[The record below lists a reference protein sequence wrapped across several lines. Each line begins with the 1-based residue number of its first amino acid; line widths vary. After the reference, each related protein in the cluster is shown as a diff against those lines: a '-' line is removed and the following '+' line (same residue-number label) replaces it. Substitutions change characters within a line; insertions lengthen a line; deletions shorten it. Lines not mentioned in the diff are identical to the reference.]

1 MALFDRF
8 PWVNTHELNLNWIIQ
23 KMKEWGKESAEN
35 VAAARTAAEN
45 AATNAANAVVGVAE
59 RAEAAADRAETA
71 KTAAETA
78 KTAAETAK
86 TGAETA
92 KTEAITAKT
101 SAESN
106 ASKAGKAFKAASLSA
121 DGSAASAAEA
131 SRIESIVRGYA
142 EDCNSASAS
151 ALASANAAA
160 ASAEEAAQAAA
171 GFPYYN
177 YDRGYAYKTIDTTD
191 TRTGNSKEY
200 IQSPNLTNEM
210 FRVSGA
216 VFPTIGPIVDNN
228 VFTWHYE
235 KIYKI
240 DLTSGVED
248 IDITSD
254 TVEKN
259 LKPSRI
265 ESLCMYSFDP
275 DDSKV
280 LGNLPY
286 ITTVK
291 GSGSGN
297 VVNGSIYYNE
307 QTKRLGMYN
316 IALDVHVAVYI
327 RVYFTESGVG

>member
-1 MALFDRF
+1 MGLFDRF

-78 KTAAETAK
+78 KT
-86 TGAETA
+86 GAETA

-101 SAESN
+101 SAESS
-106 ASKAGKAFKAASLSA
+106 ATKAQSSATKAEKAFKASSLSA
-121 DGSAASAAEA
+121 DG
-131 SRIESIVRGYA
+131 
-142 EDCNSASAS
+142 
-151 ALASANAAA
+151 AA
-160 ASAEEAAQAAA
+160 ASANNAAQSAKEAAQAAA
-171 GFPYYN
+171 GSPYYN

-191 TRTGNSKEY
+191 TRTGNNKEY
-200 IQSPNLTNEM
+200 MQSPNLINEM
-210 FRVSGA
+210 FRVGGA

-240 DLTSGVED
+240 DLTSGVEY

-254 TVEKN
+254 TVEKY

-275 DDSKV
+275 DNSKV

-297 VVNGSIYYNE
+297 VVNGSIYYDE
-307 QTKRLGMYN
+307 QTKRLGMYD
-316 IALDVHVAVYI
+316 IALDGFVAVYI

>member
-1 MALFDRF
+1 MGLFDRF

-23 KMKEWGKESAEN
+23 KMKEWGVESAEN

-59 RAEAAADRAETA
+59 RAEAAATNAETA

-86 TGAETA
+86 T
-92 KTEAITAKT
+92 EAVAAKT

-106 ASKAGKAFKAASLSA
+106 ASKAVKAFKAASLSA
-121 DGSAASAAEA
+121 DGAA
-131 SRIESIVRGYA
+131 
-142 EDCNSASAS
+142 
-151 ALASANAAA
+151 ASANAAS

-171 GFPYYN
+171 GYPYYN

-200 IQSPNLTNEM
+200 MQSPNLTNEM

-240 DLTSGVED
+240 DLTSGAED

-254 TVEKN
+254 TVEKY

-275 DDSKV
+275 DNGKV

-297 VVNGSIYYNE
+297 VVNGSIYYDE

-316 IALDVHVAVYI
+316 IALDEHVAVYI